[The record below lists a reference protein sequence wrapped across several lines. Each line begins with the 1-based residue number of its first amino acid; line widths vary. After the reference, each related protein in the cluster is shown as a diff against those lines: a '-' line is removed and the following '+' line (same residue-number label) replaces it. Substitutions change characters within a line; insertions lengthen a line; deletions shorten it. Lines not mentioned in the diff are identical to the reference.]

1 MLNYLRIGGA
11 ALIALALLYGGWAV
25 NGWRLEAQA
34 AEVLR
39 LELRNELQRRVAEQ
53 VRVKQA
59 DDARL
64 AAEAALSAKEAKIGT
79 SVKVV
84 TKTIREYIHDTV
96 PCRISAPVSNSLRAL
111 RAGETILPT
120 TPAQPAVARAAT

>member
-64 AAEAALSAKEAKIGT
+64 AAEAALSAKEAEIAKG
-79 SVKVV
+79 VKVV
-84 TKTIREYIHDTV
+84 KETVVKYVKQNADCDLPEPVASQLQHLREG
-96 PCRISAPVSNSLRAL
+96 
-111 RAGETILPT
+111 GE
-120 TPAQPAVARAAT
+120 Q

>member
-1 MLNYLRIGGA
+1 MLNYLKLGGA
-11 ALIALALLYGGWAV
+11 ALIVAALLYGGWAV

-39 LELRNELQRRVAEQ
+39 LELRNELQRRIAEQ

-64 AAEAALSAKEAKIGT
+64 AAEAKLSAKEAEIAKT
-79 SVKVV
+79 VK
-84 TKTIREYIHDTV
+84 TV
-96 PCRISAPVSNSLRAL
+96 K
-111 RAGETILPT
+111 ETIVKYVPKSN
-120 TPAQPAVARAAT
+120 PECDIPEPVASQLQHLRSGGD